1 MTESSDDGKKL
12 SSTMKRSLAPGKES
26 SPEKT
31 DRMPDFS
38 EDEWSAAVE
47 RAEEKQRLKEE
58 QARSRKLGTIR
69 SDYEGKKGEE

>member
-26 SPEKT
+26 LQEKN
-31 DRMPDFS
+31 RMPDFS
-38 EDEWSAAVE
+38 EDEWSEAVE